1 MANGLLQIN
10 NQLIMHELAKLQSQ
24 SMMNRSRNITFDS
37 IKISAPG
44 DSPNTDGIHIA
55 NSANIQVSN
64 SVIGTGDDCI
74 SIGSGCT
81 NLTIFRVLCGPG
93 HGISIGSLDKNAGEK
108 DVIGLY
114 VEKKKRSHNSQCT
127 TFKAVLNYR
136 MWIEGHIGSG
146 IDPHPSIRPDL
157 FFKRKPRPFFLP
169 SSGTRGS
176 PISDREAANGGRFFG
191 VRSGLCCCVWM
202 ANSAKRVDFQNL
214 VSLADDL
221 LGVLKNKKDGDGL
234 VQSLE
239 GAMLLQSSCQS
250 DVDETGRL
258 LEDYEN
264 KIEACKEKILKSKEE
279 TDLDA
284 ELEHLQ
290 HALDEKLQEEHL
302 LRQELR

>member
-191 VRSGLCCCVWM
+191 VRS
-202 ANSAKRVDFQNL
+202 
-214 VSLADDL
+214 ADDL

-258 LEDYEN
+258 LEG
-264 KIEACKEKILKSKEE
+264 IKS
-279 TDLDA
+279 
-284 ELEHLQ
+284 
-290 HALDEKLQEEHL
+290 
-302 LRQELR
+302 